1 MRHVG
6 FFLLGLSLLI
16 VQTTAF
22 RVLGLSEQRLQLW
35 LTLVVFYGF
44 RMAPVASL
52 IHSFLL
58 GYASDVFSGGTHGIG
73 ALSALLVVLALQWTK
88 RGLILKSPVA
98 LGLLAGPASILWGIS
113 CLGLGLL
120 IGGSSWVEDF
130 GLWPMF
136 FQALWLEV
144 ISPPLMYLFQ
154 LIESL
159 GRVTRETTSR
169 GL

>member
-22 RVLGLSEQRLQLW
+22 RVLGLSEQRFQLW
-35 LTLVVFYGF
+35 MALVVFQGF

-58 GYASDVFSGGTHGIG
+58 GYASDVFSGGTQGIG
-73 ALSALLVVLALQWTK
+73 ALGALLVALALQWTR
-88 RGLILKSPVA
+88 RGLILRSPMA

-130 GLWPMF
+130 GLWPIF
-136 FQALWLEV
+136 FQALCLEV
-144 ISPPLMYLFQ
+144 IAPPLMYVFHF
-154 LIESL
+154 IESV
-159 GRVTRETTSR
+159 GRVTKETASR
-169 GL
+169 GP